1 MVSSAA
7 ITVEA
12 YLAELPPER
21 REVIASLRDFV
32 NAHLPAGYREA
43 MTYGMIGWCVPLA
56 RYPDT
61 YNKQPLAYAALAAQ
75 KNNYSLYLMCVYED
89 DQRERDLRAAAAA
102 QGKTLDMGKSCIRFK
117 RIDQLPLDAIGA
129 LIASLSVDQFIA
141 LYEHARAS
149 AGGAKP
155 SASTSNAR
163 KPGAAK
169 ASASMSVA
177 SKPAASKSAAS
188 KPAASKGA
196 SSKRAASQA
205 AASKPTTS
213 KQATSKQALSKL
225 AKTAKAAKAR

>member
-7 ITVEA
+7 TTVEA

-21 REVIASLRDFV
+21 REVVATLRDVV

-43 MTYGMIGWCVPLA
+43 MSYGMIGWCVPLA

-89 DQRERDLRAAAAA
+89 DQRERALRAAAAA
-102 QGKTLDMGKSCIRFK
+102 QGKALDMGKSCIRFK
-117 RIDQLPLDAIGA
+117 RIDQLPLEAIGA
-129 LIASLSVDQFIA
+129 LIASLSVDEFIA
-141 LYEHARAS
+141 LYEDARAS

-155 SASTSNAR
+155 AASKSNAR

-169 ASASMSVA
+169 ASAS
-177 SKPAASKSAAS
+177 KPAAS
-188 KPAASKGA
+188 KPAAPKPAASKRA
-196 SSKRAASQA
+196 APKRAASQA
-205 AASKPTTS
+205 AASKPPTS
-213 KQATSKQALSKL
+213 KP
-225 AKTAKAAKAR
+225 AKTAKAAKAIAKRTKTR